1 MKGQFM
7 HFRVC
12 NISSLMRYLERN
24 IAKLAILTTAAAI
37 GTTVSASVIDRP
49 FLQTSSV
56 VIVFGGSDFAENG
69 GEAPVVFDFNVLD
82 GATSNEAA
90 PDIIGLNGRTV
101 NFNTGQ
107 FNPIQSGAESGQEF
121 EVLDATFG
129 GEFNSVGPHQT
140 LDANDSYNA
149 FGLDDDTDIDLLGNG
164 ARASRFFVAS
174 NTAFDIFGEAQN
186 LETSGDFEGLDYSNI
201 RFRLRVQTTGGSG
214 VNRWGRSAQDPSLG
228 GSGVVIGQTNAFTL
242 EDLASG
248 PVKVFDGGRRTARTR
263 GSIFDHSVSF
273 QSRYNLIGSA
283 INGSNYDFSQGIG
296 GIGADV
302 VYTIYTP

>member
-1 MKGQFM
+1 
-7 HFRVC
+7 
-12 NISSLMRYLERN
+12 
-24 IAKLAILTTAAAI
+24 
-37 GTTVSASVIDRP
+37 
-49 FLQTSSV
+49 LQTSSV

-149 FGLDDDTDIDLLGNG
+149 FGLDDDTDIDL
-164 ARASRFFVAS
+164 
-174 NTAFDIFGEAQN
+174 
-186 LETSGDFEGLDYSNI
+186 GDFEGLDYSNI

-248 PVKVFDGGRRTARTR
+248 PF
-263 GSIFDHSVSF
+263 SI
-273 QSRYNLIGSA
+273 
-283 INGSNYDFSQGIG
+283 
-296 GIGADV
+296 
-302 VYTIYTP
+302 TP